1 MYRLL
6 LVYLQIR
13 ERLKRKMNG
22 VFTTSIKEDST
33 RKSPQVNLSDVGDAR
48 AVELQPR
55 SDIKPN

>member
-1 MYRLL
+1 
-6 LVYLQIR
+6 
-13 ERLKRKMNG
+13 MNG